1 MRSALQDE
9 IRELRTRYWSDRDP
23 SGRAFAPLADAY
35 RRAGELDEAA
45 ELIEE
50 GVSRLPEY
58 VPGHLVAAR
67 ILRDR
72 GDRTGA
78 VAAYERVLEL
88 DPENLEA
95 LRGAARLREE
105 AGRTGEAL
113 ELWQRLLRAEPADLA
128 LTEHVREVKR
138 RHFGLEGPD
147 DAPVR
152 NGGSGEA
159 DASGSADEPEEE
171 TKARDATDP
180 GEDES
185 EELYTRTMA
194 ELYARQGLPERALA
208 VYRKLLA
215 AEPDDAALRSRLE
228 ELERQMAE
236 ESQEAEAP
244 SGTGADV
251 GDEDPAPR
259 PAGDAGGGRDV
270 GDDAPREAGEVGG
283 AARPPTPES
292 TAGAYFRRMLAWP
305 DVPEPE
311 A

>member
-9 IRELRTRYWSDRDP
+9 IRELQTRYWSDRDP

-45 ELIEE
+45 ELVEE

-78 VAAYERVLEL
+78 AAAYERVLEL

-113 ELWQRLLRAEPADLA
+113 ELWQRLLRAEPDDLA
-128 LTEHVREVKR
+128 LTEHVRDVKR
-138 RHFGLEGPD
+138 RHFGLDGPEE
-147 DAPVR
+147 ASVR

-159 DASGSADEPEEE
+159 DAGGGD
-171 TKARDATDP
+171 
-180 GEDES
+180 DES

-208 VYRKLLA
+208 VYRKLVD
-215 AEPDDAALRSRLE
+215 AEPDDAELRSRLE
-228 ELERQMAE
+228 ELEREVAE
-236 ESQEAEAP
+236 RSDEAEAP
-244 SGTGADV
+244 SGAESGL
-251 GDEDPAPR
+251 GDEAPAAR
-259 PAGDAGGGRDV
+259 SAGDVVGVERDE
-270 GDDAPREAGEVGG
+270 DAPPESVGVGE
-283 AARPPTPES
+283 AARPSAPGDR